1 MSHLTAGDISPLY
14 TKSETTYGTP
24 DAGDPAYYADI
35 KGDGGNFTP
44 TDNQNPYVAWRHDS
58 RAYNIHDYVQTNG
71 EAGYTDVLEVR
82 DRAGWEAIL
91 NNAMGATTTLG
102 TPRLPSRTTTLLAK
116 AGSTY
121 NTLVYNGCKTDRLE
135 IKADQPG
142 GVVEFSETVLAS
154 HSRSA
159 GTGTRPSY
167 DPPASLN
174 SFPAVQW
181 IGGVTVNGTSIY
193 PQNFRISLN
202 NNLGRVKGWIESI
215 GRAATTDLVEGH
227 LDMELSFDVWME
239 DLQFMR
245 DNATAGTM
253 KYSTLIFTLGSTHP
267 VSLGL
272 YGSLMY
278 DGQLPSLVQDKQMET
293 VRYRIEQMYYTVP
306 E

>member
-24 DAGDPAYYADI
+24 DAGDPVYYADI
-35 KGDGGNFTP
+35 KGDGGSFTP

-116 AGSTY
+116 AGSIY
-121 NTLVYNGCKTDRLE
+121 NTLVYQGCKTDRLE

-142 GVVEFSETVLAS
+142 GVVEFTETVLAS

-174 SFPAVQW
+174 SRPAVQW

-245 DNATAGTM
+245 DNATAGTI